1 MDKLNNLKIDPLEG
15 QLILGK
21 YLLIKKL
28 GEGLFGKIYKAE
40 YENKNYAIKIEKK
53 KKGYSL
59 LKTEAEI
66 MQLIQGSK

>member
-28 GEGLFGKIYKAE
+28 GEGSFGKIYKAE
-40 YENKNYAIKIEKK
+40 YKNKNYAIKIKKK
-53 KKGYSL
+53 KKGFSL

-66 MQLIQGSK
+66 MELIQGSK

>member
-28 GEGLFGKIYKAE
+28 GEGAFGNIYKAE
-40 YENKNYAIKIEKK
+40 CDNQNYAIKIEKK
-53 KKGYSL
+53 RKGCSL